1 MNDSLSPQDTQNT
14 EPRVTILSCSRHKPL
29 AEAMLPLHPALLSF
43 LPRTLPR
50 KVLIKPNLCD
60 IVSWES
66 GVTTDPAWLGVLADA
81 LRAIRPDVE
90 ILCIESDAV
99 SAYKNFR
106 SCDET
111 FARLGY
117 VEAARD
123 AGVQLVNLSS
133 ADSLEI
139 TLRGIPQPVR
149 LALLLLD
156 EFYFISIANLKVH
169 SYTRMTSVLKNL
181 IGLVGDADIS
191 GLHPYLSSFISG
203 LYQLCTPDFSIVDG
217 RIGLEGHGP
226 ILGDPVGMDAVIFSN
241 DAFTADV
248 AACALMMISP
258 QEVPYLASIA
268 KEFHREYPN
277 ISIPAG
283 IQPHRFAFD
292 AGGNHKSILLKFGNR
307 RLHKSSEIFTNRW
320 IDRFLRFKKDP
331 IAFAREGI
339 PKLVRRTYAR

>member
-1 MNDSLSPQDTQNT
+1 MNDSPPSENKAPS
-14 EPRVTILSCSRHKPL
+14 VAILSCSHRQPL
-29 AEAMLPLHPALLSF
+29 TEAMLPLRETLLSF
-43 LPRTLPR
+43 LPCTLPR

-66 GVTTDPAWLGVLADA
+66 GVTTDPAWLGVLAGA
-81 LRAIRPDVE
+81 LRSIRPDVE
-90 ILCIESDAV
+90 ILCIESDAI

-111 FARLGY
+111 FERLGY
-117 VEAARD
+117 VEAARN
-123 AGVQLVNLSS
+123 AGVQLVNLSTE
-133 ADSLEI
+133 DSLEI
-139 TLRGIPQPVR
+139 ALPGIPLPLR
-149 LALLLLD
+149 IALLLLD

-169 SYTRMTSVLKNL
+169 IYTRMTSVLKNS
-181 IGLVGDADIS
+181 IGLVGDAEIS

-203 LYQLCTPDFSIVDG
+203 LHRLCPPDLSIVDG

-226 ILGDPVGMDAVIFSN
+226 ILGDPVAMDAVILSN

-248 AACALMMISP
+248 AACALMMIP
-258 QEVPYLASIA
+258 PKEVPYLAAIA
-268 KEFHREYPN
+268 KEFHREFPN

-283 IQPHRFAFD
+283 IQPQKFAFD
-292 AGGNHKSILLKFGNR
+292 AGGNHGSILLKFGNR

-331 IAFAREGI
+331 ITFAREGI